1 MQLLIDSTQETPA
14 SLRFIAATLC
24 ALADTY
30 GPPLVLEPEPASING
45 PSAPIVLH
53 AHAPAAPI
61 DPRPVETSDPAQM
74 DPAAVFARKDVYA
87 GVIHQNIVPAG
98 TSPDPTLP
106 AVTSIPTAPMEYGIN
121 RGVPVFVPPAPLM
134 TPATALPAIAALAAP
149 SAGAPVAANAPA
161 QDTAAAG
168 TVSNDRDKDG
178 LPWDV
183 RIHSETRKT
192 NADGT
197 WRYRRNLDPTVKA
210 TVTAELKAQY
220 GGQLTIQT
228 GMVSLPTAPPPPPL
242 VPQAP
247 PAPTASVAPQPPA
260 APLPVSDGVPLGV
273 SNTQQPAVLPAL
285 GFRDFMSA
293 VNKALAAGR
302 LTQDQLTNAC
312 KAVNLDGISALA
324 SEPGKISLVHSQI
337 AHLLGAATA

>member
-30 GPPLVLEPEPASING
+30 GPPLELEPAPSING
-45 PSAPIVLH
+45 PQTPVVLH

-61 DPRPVETSDPAQM
+61 DPEPHFLDRLFTDPAQM
-74 DPAAVFARKDVYA
+74 DPAAVFGRS
-87 GVIHQNIVPAG
+87 VPAG
-98 TSPDPTLP
+98 TTVDPTLP
-106 AVTSIPTAPMEYGIN
+106 ASSAVAPVPAVVPTA
-121 RGVPVFVPPAPLM
+121 PPAPLVTVA
-134 TPATALPAIAALAAP
+134 TPASAAD
-149 SAGAPVAANAPA
+149 VAVIGTVP
-161 QDTAAAG
+161 AAAATPG
-168 TVSNDRDKDG
+168 VNTVDSDG
-178 LPWDV
+178 LPWDARV
-183 RIHSETRKT
+183 HSETRKT

-197 WRYRRNLDPTVKA
+197 WRYRRNLDPQVKEN
-210 TVTAELKAQY
+210 VTALLKAQY
-220 GGQLTIQT
+220 GSQLPASPQ
-228 GMVSLPTAPPPPPL
+228 LPLAPPPPGATGTQH
-242 VPQAP
+242 VPAEAP
-247 PAPTASVAPQPPA
+247 PAPSTVILQPGVGLPQPSA
-260 APLPVSDGVPLGV
+260 TVPLSPGIPV
-273 SNTQQPAVLPAL
+273 GMPNTPQSPVVPAL

-293 VNKALAAGR
+293 VNKSLAAGR

>member
-30 GPPLVLEPEPASING
+30 GPPIESLLEPASING

-53 AHAPAAPI
+53 AHVPAAPI
-61 DPRPVETSDPAQM
+61 DPAT
-74 DPAAVFARKDVYA
+74 VFGQPRDFFKPGAPL
-87 GVIHQNIVPAG
+87 IVPAG
-98 TSPDPTLP
+98 TPQDPTLP
-106 AVTSIPTAPMEYGIN
+106 AATSILIAPPVPAVSLGFVPPVPLMTLATASPATIALGAPSVGAPAAALPTAPN
-121 RGVPVFVPPAPLM
+121 VPVSGDV
-134 TPATALPAIAALAAP
+134 
-149 SAGAPVAANAPA
+149 
-161 QDTAAAG
+161 
-168 TVSNDRDKDG
+168 DKDG
-178 LPWDV
+178 IPWDARV
-183 RIHSETRKT
+183 HSETRKT

-197 WRYRRNLDPTVKA
+197 WRYRRNLDPNVKA
-210 TVTAELKAQY
+210 TITAELKALFQNIPPASQ
-220 GGQLTIQT
+220 QLP
-228 GMVSLPTAPPPPPL
+228 LAPPPPGATGTTHIP
-242 VPQAP
+242 VEAP
-247 PAPTASVAPQPPA
+247 PAPTAPVAPQPPA
-260 APLPVSDGVPLGV
+260 APLPVSDGVSLGMP
-273 SNTQQPAVLPAL
+273 NAQQPAVVPAL